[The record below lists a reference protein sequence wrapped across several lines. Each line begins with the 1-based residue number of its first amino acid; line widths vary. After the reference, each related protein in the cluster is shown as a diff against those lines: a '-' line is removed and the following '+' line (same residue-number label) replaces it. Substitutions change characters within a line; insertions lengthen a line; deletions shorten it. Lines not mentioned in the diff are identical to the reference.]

1 MLGVR
6 TDSTPSARRRG
17 HVLLKLFAVS
27 ALAAAFLTPPPAAA
41 SARHAGGPEC
51 RRTTV
56 AAVAHQ
62 DDDLLFMSPD
72 LEKDYRQG
80 NCLKIVYLTAG
91 DSGQGPLFY
100 ESREDGVRAAYS
112 LLAGVPDAWRN
123 ERIRLG
129 GHRIRTSRL
138 TVPAGRPRIEVAFM
152 RLPDGFERGQGSA
165 AGRYQSLQKIFDGR
179 IRDITAIDGSAV
191 YTEHSLVATL
201 RTIIGTPR
209 PDVVRTLDYDNTRL
223 GRSTEPGAD
232 HSDHSVAARLV
243 RIADL
248 PNLTHTEA
256 GRRPVPLVA
265 YRGYAI
271 DQLPANLPAAQEQ
284 RKAQI
289 YLAYFRHEGCRPADC
304 PPQPPPVL
312 PSYPAWWA
320 REYHRTPPEAPPG
333 ALVSWIG
340 SNTAPNTD
348 DNTGR
353 CLDASASRGAAPRQV
368 RTAACDGSAAQDW
381 SAAQNWSTAQNR
393 SAAQGA
399 LRDKAT
405 GRCLTGGATVTTADC
420 DGRPEQ
426 RWHLDALGR
435 LSASGRCL
443 TQDDLLTTSPALRLR
458 PCDED
463 DPGQRWY
470 GKPT

>member
-1 MLGVR
+1 M
-6 TDSTPSARRRG
+6 
-17 HVLLKLFAVS
+17 
-27 ALAAAFLTPPPAAA
+27 
-41 SARHAGGPEC
+41 
-51 RRTTV
+51 
-56 AAVAHQ
+56 AHQ

-72 LEKDYRQG
+72 LEKDYQRG

-91 DSGQGPLFY
+91 DGGEGALFY

-112 LLAGVPDAWRN
+112 LLAGVPDAWQN
-123 ERIRLG
+123 ERVRLD

-138 TVPAGRPRIEVAFM
+138 TVPSGRPDIEVTFM

-165 AGRYQSLQKIFDGR
+165 AGRYQSLQKLFDGR
-179 IRDITAIDGSAV
+179 IPDITAIDGSAT
-191 YTEHSLVATL
+191 YTEHSLVRTL

-209 PDVVRTLDYDNTRL
+209 PDMVRTLDYDNTRL
-223 GRSTEPGAD
+223 GRSIEPGAD
-232 HSDHSVAARLV
+232 HSDHSVAARFV
-243 RIADL
+243 RIAEMADL
-248 PNLTHTEA
+248 TQGGPG
-256 GRRPVPLVA
+256 GRRPVPLIA

-271 DQLPANLPAAQEQ
+271 DQLPQNLSPALEQ
-284 RKAQI
+284 RKAQL

-320 REYHRTPPEAPPG
+320 REYHRTPPAVAPG

-348 DNTGR
+348 DDTGR
-353 CLDASASRGAAPRQV
+353 CLDASASPGADPRQV
-368 RTAACDGSAAQDW
+368 RTAACDGG
-381 SAAQNWSTAQNR
+381 AAQNWST
-393 SAAQGA
+393 GGGT

-405 GRCLTGGATVTTADC
+405 GRCLTVGATVTTARC

-426 RWHLDALGR
+426 RWRLDRLGR
-435 LSASGRCL
+435 ISAYGPENPASGQCL
-443 TQDDLLTTSPALRLR
+443 TQDDLLKTSPALHRR

-463 DPGQRWY
+463 EPGQRWY
-470 GKPT
+470 SHPT